1 VAVNRQHKR
10 PLWAFF
16 IGVFRANVQDLT
28 VLFEP
33 VIESMGYELVGVEFT
48 GSINHGTLRIYI
60 DREEGVSLDDCASI
74 SHQISAILDV
84 EEPIQQ
90 SYDLEISSPGLNR
103 PLFKLADFE
112 RFSGQLAKIKMS
124 VAVAGR
130 RNFKGLLKGVAD
142 SQLIQIE
149 VDGEIYQL
157 PLADIGK
164 ANLIA

>member
-1 VAVNRQHKR
+1 M
-10 PLWAFF
+10 
-16 IGVFRANVQDLT
+16 QDLT

>member
-1 VAVNRQHKR
+1 M
-10 PLWAFF
+10 
-16 IGVFRANVQDLT
+16 QDLT

-90 SYDLEISSPGLNR
+90 GYDLEISSPGLNR